1 MRCQGIELFGREFFP
16 KLPIRNNQR
25 DRKGWFRV
33 PNQHNTGGYVEVN
46 IANNSNFF
54 FGLYDD
60 E

>member
-1 MRCQGIELFGREFFP
+1 MRCQGIELFGREFCP
-16 KLPIRNNQR
+16 KVPIRNTQR
-25 DRKGWFRV
+25 DRKGWCQV

-46 IANNSNFF
+46 IINDSNFF